1 MCQEEF
7 QLVKW
12 ERVGRQNW
20 VPKYY
25 GYTVGGQ
32 CSEVML
38 VIIIRKSW
46 CDKLLNHHQYQQSS
60 SRCWCDSVCAC
71 QAVINRYWIII
82 LTPPHCAI
90 KYTWSPLQSTEHHCT
105 VIRLNIAQRF
115 KCNSLHCIIFH
126 IENKNVA
133 NLYCLSMK
141 IVIKWDNHSVAGSH
155 ESRKY
160 RKNSIFLFDDMQ
172 FNLYGFELKLGFCAA
187 VWVWSCVGPIM
198 RLGY

>member
-1 MCQEEF
+1 MSGRIPSGKGREG
-7 QLVKW
+7 W
-12 ERVGRQNW
+12 ETKLSSKILWIYR
-20 VPKYY
+20 
-25 GYTVGGQ
+25 GQ
-32 CSEVML
+32 CSKVML
-38 VIIIRKSW
+38 LIIIRRSW

-90 KYTWSPLQSTEHHCT
+90 KYTWSPLQWTEHHCT

-115 KCNSLHCIIFH
+115 KCNSLYCIIFH

-133 NLYCLSMK
+133 YLYCLSMK

-155 ESRKY
+155 ESGKY
-160 RKNSIFLFDDMQ
+160 RKNTNFYLMTCNSICLAL
-172 FNLYGFELKLGFCAA
+172 N
-187 VWVWSCVGPIM
+187 
-198 RLGY
+198 